1 MSFINYEPKFKNN
14 AATTKVYLDKYRS
27 IDIICI
33 KCKCTYRYFSSAHID
48 VTKENRIC
56 CQVCKHGV
64 MVPIT
69 AGSMLSDMEGDERKE
84 LISKWHYD
92 MFQS

>member
-1 MSFINYEPKFKNN
+1 
-14 AATTKVYLDKYRS
+14 
-27 IDIICI
+27 
-33 KCKCTYRYFSSAHID
+33 
-48 VTKENRIC
+48 
-56 CQVCKHGV
+56 

-69 AGSMLSDMEGDERKE
+69 AGSILSDMEGDERKE